1 MWEKLK
7 VALHHIILF
16 SPIVVM
22 TLIDFQSTHGLII
35 NASYKPTPT
44 DFVRALLSHSLSSNC
59 ECPNTKAESIM
70 PLVYSKIIHLLADR
84 FDLNAQCAI
93 IVKLQHQTHLNSKCH
108 WLMHNNTALAWR
120 TFRNRLE
127 I

>member
-1 MWEKLK
+1 
-7 VALHHIILF
+7 
-16 SPIVVM
+16 
-22 TLIDFQSTHGLII
+22 
-35 NASYKPTPT
+35 
-44 DFVRALLSHSLSSNC
+44 
-59 ECPNTKAESIM
+59 M